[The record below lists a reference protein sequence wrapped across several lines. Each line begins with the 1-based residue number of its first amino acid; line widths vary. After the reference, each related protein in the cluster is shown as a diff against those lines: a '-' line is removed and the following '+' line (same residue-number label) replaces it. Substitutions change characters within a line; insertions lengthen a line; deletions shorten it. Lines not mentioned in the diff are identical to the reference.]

1 MKLFNITMRK
11 KKTTEAPVLE
21 ESNMVE
27 EVSIEQTV
35 EFEVGQ
41 ESPVDLDE
49 FCAPEIKLSNIQ
61 KQCGLT
67 LEDISSMEYSPSV
80 ELKLMF
86 ADIMDTMHN
95 YHMSCESK
103 NQSRYNDIMN
113 HILTSCQLVNT
124 FVR

>member
-1 MKLFNITMRK
+1 MRK
-11 KKTTEAPVLE
+11 KKTTEAPVVE
-21 ESNMVE
+21 ESTMVE
-27 EVSIEQTV
+27 EVSIEQAV
-35 EFEVGQ
+35 ELVTEV
-41 ESPVDLDE
+41 VM
-49 FCAPEIKLSNIQ
+49 PERKLSNIQ

-80 ELKLMF
+80 ELRLMF

-124 FVR
+124 FVK

>member
-1 MKLFNITMRK
+1 MRK
-11 KKTTEAPVLE
+11 KKTTEAPVVE
-21 ESNMVE
+21 ESTMVE
-27 EVSIEQTV
+27 EVSIEQAV
-35 EFEVGQ
+35 ELEVHPEAQ
-41 ESPVDLDE
+41 VNLDE

-80 ELKLMF
+80 ELRLMF

-124 FVR
+124 FVK